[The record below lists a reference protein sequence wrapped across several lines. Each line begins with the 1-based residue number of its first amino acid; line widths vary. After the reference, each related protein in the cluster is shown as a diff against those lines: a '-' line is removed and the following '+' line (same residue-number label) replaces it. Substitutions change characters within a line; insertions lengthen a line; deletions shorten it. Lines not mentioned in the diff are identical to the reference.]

1 MTQIDIKTGKT
12 TWQTEL
18 EKNRL
23 AFSASPIL
31 AGSHVYLIRE
41 DGTTFVVH
49 VDTGKIIAKNVLPEA
64 FAVATPVFVDGQILI
79 RTSQELYCVG
89 K

>member
-1 MTQIDIKTGKT
+1 
-12 TWQTEL
+12 
-18 EKNRL
+18 KNRL

-31 AGSHVYLIRE
+31 AGAHVYLTRE
-41 DGTTFVVH
+41 DGTTFVVNA
-49 VDTGKIIAKNVLPEA
+49 DTGKVVAKNVLPEA
-64 FAVATPVFVDGQILI
+64 FAVATPVFVDGKILI